1 MAPVNRVLNV
11 DSKKV
16 NREVVDNI
24 KKKDNV
30 WKEKQN
36 VKSVKRKIKKN
47 KTRKLS
53 KLKLGTSP
61 SRPCQKRVEVIE
73 KKIM

>member
-53 KLKLGTSP
+53 KLKLGTSS

>member
-36 VKSVKRKIKKN
+36 VKSVKRKIKK
-47 KTRKLS
+47 
-53 KLKLGTSP
+53 TSH
-61 SRPCQKRVEVIE
+61 E
-73 KKIM
+73 KYQN

>member
-53 KLKLGTSP
+53 KLKLGTS
-61 SRPCQKRVEVIE
+61 SSSPCQKRVEVIE